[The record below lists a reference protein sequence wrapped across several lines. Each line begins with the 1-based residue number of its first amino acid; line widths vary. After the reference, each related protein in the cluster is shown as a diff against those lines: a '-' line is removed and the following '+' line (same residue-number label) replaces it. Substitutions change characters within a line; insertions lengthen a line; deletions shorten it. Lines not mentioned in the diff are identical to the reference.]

1 MDWADAPAG
10 SQSAPIDTAA
20 SAAHVF
26 RTRAGRLPGI
36 PGIGT
41 LAISFPPGYSQLS
54 GL

>member
-41 LAISFPPGYSQLS
+41 LAISFSPGYSQLS